1 MFSFLCLSLYLVDIK
16 LTYTVINCLWPIT
29 LFQIY
34 HKLGGL
40 EILEICPGLWVFSF
54 RGGAECQA
62 AGTNSQFQ
70 FNGQRSQNK
79 EMVLA

>member
-1 MFSFLCLSLYLVDIK
+1 MFSFLCLSTYLVDIK

-54 RGGAECQA
+54 KSGAECQA
-62 AGTNSQFQ
+62 AGTTQIPNS
-70 FNGQRSQNK
+70 NLTATIP
-79 EMVLA
+79 E